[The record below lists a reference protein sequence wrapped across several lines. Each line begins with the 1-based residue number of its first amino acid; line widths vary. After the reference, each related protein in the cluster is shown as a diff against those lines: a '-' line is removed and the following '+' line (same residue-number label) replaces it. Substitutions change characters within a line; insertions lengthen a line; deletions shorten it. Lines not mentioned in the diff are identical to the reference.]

1 MLLDKPCAHVAEPC
15 LSLLLLG
22 QVAEMAQRGAWH
34 PKVSRG
40 DNPDKRYRLLIPLVF
55 AAQVRLAALQI
66 CGVHFWLYLLLP
78 QQLSK
83 SYLANRAAAQQAN
96 M

>member
-1 MLLDKPCAHVAEPC
+1 MWAQPCS
-15 LSLLLLG
+15 SLLSLG

-55 AAQVRLAALQI
+55 AAQVSLASLQLISVRLRLYT
-66 CGVHFWLYLLLP
+66 CG
-78 QQLSK
+78 S
-83 SYLANRAAAQQAN
+83 SLARPT
-96 M
+96 